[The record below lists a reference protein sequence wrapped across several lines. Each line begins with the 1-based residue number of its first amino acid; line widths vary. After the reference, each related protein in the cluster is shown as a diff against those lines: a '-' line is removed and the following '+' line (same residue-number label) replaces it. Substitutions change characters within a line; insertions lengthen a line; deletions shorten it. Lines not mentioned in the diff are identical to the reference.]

1 MRAVLTTAHGGPE
14 VLELR
19 TDYPCPNPSTG
30 QVLVRVA
37 ATAVNFHD
45 IFTRRGMPGV
55 KINLPVV
62 VGSDI
67 AGTVEALG
75 PGVADHW
82 LGRRVLVRR
91 TYPGRRVERVP
102 VQSYVAGTPG
112 DPAARPGLPS
122 RPTLLDQ
129 EDDLIEE
136 ARPGYD
142 VVQETESTGY
152 RSPDG
157 QARPAGPRPGA
168 KSTVTEVVEDL
179 YEEP

>member
-1 MRAVLTTAHGGPE
+1 MKIGSGLALICVGAILAFAVTANTSAFNLHTAGW
-14 VLELR
+14 VLMLIGVIGLVLPGR
-19 TDYPCPNPSTG
+19 T
-30 QVLVRVA
+30 
-37 ATAVNFHD
+37 
-45 IFTRRGMPGV
+45 
-55 KINLPVV
+55 
-62 VGSDI
+62 
-67 AGTVEALG
+67 AG
-75 PGVADHW
+75 W

-157 QARPAGPRPGA
+157 QAMPAGPRPGA